1 VTAIRCRRGEV
12 VFAEGL
18 RGGPLVEQM
27 VTRLR
32 IAWRDTIASYTAG
45 ISDDTLLADLEAW
58 IERCAKP
65 PFDPAPVA
73 EALIADIASVTRGR
87 LDGLSRDER
96 VACGDRTRGD
106 IRQRPVL
113 PGRMRRGPVVQ
124 SRPRLTSATQ
134 QRRTS
139 GRRVAHAH
147 RPDRLAVRH
156 WPGTVSSHGTT
167 LAECGGRFAW
177 LQWRHA
183 AATDHRDPGDVRRAP
198 RP

>member
-1 VTAIRCRRGEV
+1 MTEMMMKPD
-12 VFAEGL
+12 EGL
-18 RGGPLVEQM
+18 ADRLLDVRYSVAAGHVKTLAGYDAAERSPLQRAAAGELAMSAPQAR
-27 VTRLR
+27 RLR

-96 VACGDRTRGD
+96 IAVQDYVGQD

-113 PGRMRRGPVVQ
+113 PGRSRGG
-124 SRPRLTSATQ
+124 SRDL
-134 QRRTS
+134 
-139 GRRVAHAH
+139 G
-147 RPDRLAVRH
+147 
-156 WPGTVSSHGTT
+156 
-167 LAECGGRFAW
+167 
-177 LQWRHA
+177 
-183 AATDHRDPGDVRRAP
+183 
-198 RP
+198 